1 MSLKVQIPYRGNIPI
16 IHKRGPIACIELEL
30 EVCKELLMMGIE
42 LLDPFTGKPLP
53 IDAVEEPAEEV
64 AADELAE
71 NETSET
77 PAEEKT
83 AETPAEEEK
92 VADPEPEKIDEPET
106 EKVAEPEAKADEAA
120 DADAPVFDGSA
131 PAFDFNKVE
140 NYTNLSKG
148 KKRELRA
155 FYANN
160 VRKIAQDALYEKLNE
175 MAKETD
181 VAK

>member
-42 LLDPFTGKPLP
+42 LLDPYSGKPLP
-53 IDAVEEPAEEV
+53 IDVVEEPVEKV
-64 AADELAE
+64 AVDEPTE
-71 NETSET
+71 NEANET
-77 PAEEKT
+77 PAEEKI
-83 AETPAEEEK
+83 AETPVEEEK
-92 VADPEPEKIDEPET
+92 ASDPEPEKIDEPKAENA
-106 EKVAEPEAKADEAA
+106 AEPEVKADEV
-120 DADAPVFDGSA
+120 DADAPVFEGSA

-160 VRKIAQDALYEKLNE
+160 VRKIAQDALYDKLNE
-175 MAKETD
+175 MAKEIE

>member
-53 IDAVEEPAEEV
+53 IDIVEEPAEEV
-64 AADELAE
+64 ATDEPADKA
-71 NETSET
+71 NEA
-77 PAEEKT
+77 PAEEKI
-83 AETPAEEEK
+83 AVTPAEEEK
-92 VADPEPEKIDEPET
+92 VADPEPEKVVEPET
-106 EKVAEPEAKADEAA
+106 EKAAEPETEKADEV
-120 DADAPVFDGSA
+120 DVDAPVFDGSA

-175 MAKETD
+175 MAKDTE

>member
-30 EVCKELLMMGIE
+30 EICKELLMMGIE
-42 LLDPFTGKPLP
+42 LLDPYTGKPLP
-53 IDAVEEPAEEV
+53 IDTVEESAEEVVADEPAENK
-64 AADELAE
+64 A
-71 NETSET
+71 NET

-83 AETPAEEEK
+83 TETPVEEEK

-106 EKVAEPEAKADEAA
+106 EKATEPEVKADEAA

-175 MAKETD
+175 MAKETE

>member
-42 LLDPFTGKPLP
+42 LLDPYTGKPLP
-53 IDAVEEPAEEV
+53 IDGVEEPVEEV
-64 AADELAE
+64 AADEPTESEA
-71 NETSET
+71 NETS
-77 PAEEKT
+77 AEEKA
-83 AETPAEEEK
+83 AETPVKEEK
-92 VADPEPEKIDEPET
+92 ASDPEPETIDEPKT
-106 EKVAEPEAKADEAA
+106 ENAAEPEVKADEA

-160 VRKIAQDALYEKLNE
+160 VRKIVQDALYEKLNE
-175 MAKETD
+175 MAKEAE

>member
-16 IHKRGPIACIELEL
+16 IHKRGPIACIELKL

-42 LLDPFTGKPLP
+42 LLDPYTGKPLP
-53 IDAVEEPAEEV
+53 INTVEEPAEEV
-64 AADELAE
+64 ATDESADKV
-71 NETSET
+71 NEA
-77 PAEEKT
+77 PAEEKIV
-83 AETPAEEEK
+83 ETPAEEEK
-92 VADPEPEKIDEPET
+92 VADPEPEKAIESET
-106 EKVAEPEAKADEAA
+106 EKAAEPEVKADEV

-155 FYANN
+155 FYTNN
-160 VRKIAQDALYEKLNE
+160 VRKIAQDALYDKLNE
-175 MAKETD
+175 MAKETE

>member
-53 IDAVEEPAEEV
+53 IDIVEEPAEEV
-64 AADELAE
+64 ATDEPADKA
-71 NETSET
+71 NEA
-77 PAEEKT
+77 PAEEKI
-83 AETPAEEEK
+83 AVTPAEEEK
-92 VADPEPEKIDEPET
+92 VADPEPEKVVEPET
-106 EKVAEPEAKADEAA
+106 EKAAEPEVKADEV
-120 DADAPVFDGSA
+120 DADVPVFDGSA

-155 FYANN
+155 FYTNN

-175 MAKETD
+175 MAKETE

>member
-42 LLDPFTGKPLP
+42 LLDPYTGRPLP
-53 IDAVEEPAEEV
+53 IDAVEEPVEEV
-64 AADELAE
+64 VTDNPADKA
-71 NETSET
+71 NEV
-77 PAEEKT
+77 PAEEKI

-92 VADPEPEKIDEPET
+92 ASDPEPEKIDEPES
-106 EKVAEPEAKADEAA
+106 EKAAELEAKADETA

-175 MAKETD
+175 MAKETE

>member
-42 LLDPFTGKPLP
+42 LLDPYTGKPLP
-53 IDAVEEPAEEV
+53 IDGVEEPVEEV
-64 AADELAE
+64 AVDEPTE
-71 NETSET
+71 NEANET
-77 PAEEKT
+77 PAEEKA
-83 AETPAEEEK
+83 AETPVEEEK
-92 VADPEPEKIDEPET
+92 ASDPEPEKIDEPET
-106 EKVAEPEAKADEAA
+106 EKADEA
-120 DADAPVFDGSA
+120 DVDAPVFDGSA

-175 MAKETD
+175 MAKDTE

>member
-42 LLDPFTGKPLP
+42 LLDPYTGKPLP
-53 IDAVEEPAEEV
+53 IDVVEEPVEEV
-64 AADELAE
+64 AVAESAE
-71 NETSET
+71 NEANET
-77 PAEEKT
+77 PAEEKV
-83 AETPAEEEK
+83 AETPVEEEK
-92 VADPEPEKIDEPET
+92 VADPGLEKIDEPET
-106 EKVAEPEAKADEAA
+106 EKAAEPEVRADDAA
-120 DADAPVFDGSA
+120 DADVPVFDGSA

-140 NYTNLSKG
+140 NYTILSKG

-160 VRKIAQDALYEKLNE
+160 VRKIAQDALYDKLNE
-175 MAKETD
+175 MAKEIE

>member
-53 IDAVEEPAEEV
+53 IDTVEEPAEEV
-64 AADELAE
+64 VIGEPA
-71 NETSET
+71 NEA
-77 PAEEKT
+77 PAEEKI
-83 AETPAEEEK
+83 AVTPAEEEK
-92 VADPEPEKIDEPET
+92 VADPEPEKVVEPET
-106 EKVAEPEAKADEAA
+106 EKAAEPEVKADEV
-120 DADAPVFDGSA
+120 DADVPVFDGSA

-155 FYANN
+155 FYTNN

-175 MAKETD
+175 MAKETE

>member
-42 LLDPFTGKPLP
+42 LLDPYTGKPLL
-53 IDAVEEPAEEV
+53 IDAVEDPAEEV
-64 AADELAE
+64 VTGEPAE
-71 NETSET
+71 NEANEA
-77 PAEEKT
+77 PAEEKA

-92 VADPEPEKIDEPET
+92 VADPGPEKVVESET
-106 EKVAEPEAKADEAA
+106 EIAAEPEVKADEAA
-120 DADAPVFDGSA
+120 DVETPVFDGSA

-175 MAKETD
+175 MAKETE
-181 VAK
+181 VVK

>member
-30 EVCKELLMMGIE
+30 EICKELLMMGIE

-53 IDAVEEPAEEV
+53 IDSVEETEEV
-64 AADELAE
+64 AADEPVEVEVDEAPTE
-71 NETSET
+71 EKAPET
-77 PAEEKT
+77 PSVE
-83 AETPAEEEK
+83 
-92 VADPEPEKIDEPET
+92 
-106 EKVAEPEAKADEAA
+106 EKVAEPEKSVEPDAEKVTETEAKADDAVDAEA
-120 DADAPVFDGSA
+120 PTFDGSA

-155 FYANN
+155 FYTNN

-175 MAKETD
+175 MAKETEA
-181 VAK
+181 AK

>member
-53 IDAVEEPAEEV
+53 IDSMEETVEEVTADEPAEV
-64 AADELAE
+64 
-71 NETSET
+71 NEI
-77 PAEEKT
+77 PA
-83 AETPAEEEK
+83 EEK
-92 VADPEPEKIDEPET
+92 VADAPAEEDKAAEPEKAVET
-106 EKVAEPEAKADEAA
+106 EKAIEPEAKADDVVDAEA
-120 DADAPVFDGSA
+120 PTFDGSA

-155 FYANN
+155 FYTNN

-175 MAKETD
+175 MAKETE

>member
-53 IDAVEEPAEEV
+53 IDSVEKIVEDVVADEPAEVEV
-64 AADELAE
+64 
-71 NETSET
+71 NET
-77 PAEEKT
+77 PVEEKA

-92 VADPEPEKIDEPET
+92 VVEPEKSVEPDAEKAT
-106 EKVAEPEAKADEAA
+106 ESEAKADDVVDAEA
-120 DADAPVFDGSA
+120 PTFDGSA

-155 FYANN
+155 FYTNN
-160 VRKIAQDALYEKLNE
+160 VRKIAQEALYEKLNE
-175 MAKETD
+175 MAKETE

>member
-53 IDAVEEPAEEV
+53 IDAMEETVEEV
-64 AADELAE
+64 AADEPAE
-71 NETSET
+71 VNET
-77 PAEEKT
+77 PAEEKV
-83 AETPAEEEK
+83 ADTPAE
-92 VADPEPEKIDEPET
+92 T
-106 EKVAEPEAKADEAA
+106 EKAIEPEAKADDTVDAEA
-120 DADAPVFDGSA
+120 PTFDGSA

-155 FYANN
+155 FYTNN

-175 MAKETD
+175 MAKETE

>member
-1 MSLKVQIPYRGNIPI
+1 MSLKVQIPHRGNIPI

-53 IDAVEEPAEEV
+53 IDSVEETVEEV
-64 AADELAE
+64 AADEPAE
-71 NETSET
+71 VNET
-77 PAEEKT
+77 PAEEKA
-83 AETPAEEEK
+83 AEVHAEEEK
-92 VADPEPEKIDEPET
+92 AAEPEKTAET
-106 EKVAEPEAKADEAA
+106 EKATEPEAKADDVVDAEA
-120 DADAPVFDGSA
+120 PTFDGSA

-155 FYANN
+155 FYTNN
-160 VRKIAQDALYEKLNE
+160 VRKIGQDALYEKLNE
-175 MAKETD
+175 MAKETE